1 MQSSTCVV
9 YRSKHFQ
16 NEVLYMSKLMFCYI
30 LEINREFFGCLLLL
44 FFKQD
49 RITVWKGVDAS
60 LTVVYS
66 LFICQKYLKLD
77 FKEKN
82 QKYAS
87 KLAILIIVNID
98 KYLY

>member
-1 MQSSTCVV
+1 MCVGV
-9 YRSKHFQ
+9 CVGGVSAPLSGIKL
-16 NEVLYMSKLMFCYI
+16 LYGKEWY
-30 LEINREFFGCLLLL
+30 
-44 FFKQD
+44 
-49 RITVWKGVDAS
+49 AS

-66 LFICQKYLKLD
+66 LFIFLKYLKLD

-87 KLAILIIVNID
+87 KLAILIIVNIV

>member
-1 MQSSTCVV
+1 MCFFFLS
-9 YRSKHFQ
+9 RIELHKL
-16 NEVLYMSKLMFCYI
+16 LYGKEWY
-30 LEINREFFGCLLLL
+30 
-44 FFKQD
+44 
-49 RITVWKGVDAS
+49 AS

-66 LFICQKYLKLD
+66 LFICLNHLKLD

-87 KLAILIIVNID
+87 KLAILIIVDIV